1 MIQETNNSTHETV
14 VLEVFDC
21 DIEKGFTPTQWI
33 EKQMDWVG
41 VDGIYFSHVEDKMK
55 LSKRDCENLLDAL
68 AEYDDSICPKDDDEV
83 GLNAERLDNLTERLT
98 KHAYSAGDE

>member
-1 MIQETNNSTHETV
+1 MIQETNNSTHVTV

-55 LSKRDCENLLDAL
+55 
-68 AEYDDSICPKDDDEV
+68 
-83 GLNAERLDNLTERLT
+83 
-98 KHAYSAGDE
+98 